1 MIRAFQNTLLRTIP
15 RCYFTT
21 QSPYATSPAYLTPD
35 KIKES
40 VGEEEY
46 NRLADIVRTKEQN

>member
-1 MIRAFQNTLLRTIP
+1 MIRAFQNTLVKTIS

-21 QSPYATSPAYLTPD
+21 QSPYATSPSYLPPD

-40 VGEEEY
+40 LGEEEY
-46 NRLADIVRTKEQN
+46 NRLTGIVKAKEQN